1 MKVLVTGAAGFIGSH
16 LCERLLNLGYE
27 IIAVDRFS
35 DYYSRRRKEKNVEQL
50 LKNSKFALN
59 ELDLAGVELESLL
72 SGVSMIFHL
81 AAQPGV
87 RASWG
92 SNFEVYIRDN
102 VLATQRLLEAVKDK
116 KIEKFI
122 YASSSSIYGDSETL
136 PTKETT
142 IPLPKSPYGVTKL
155 AAEHLCY
162 LYWRNFGVPTVSLRY
177 FTVFG
182 PRQRPDMAFYRIIAS
197 ALKGERFSVYG
208 TGEQSRDFTFVSDAV
223 EATISAA
230 ERGIN
235 GRAYNIGGGNRATLS
250 DVIDLVEKITG
261 RKVIVEYKQAQKG
274 DVMHTFADTSLAR
287 HDLGYNPCV
296 KLEDGLRAQVEWFL
310 KEEL

>member
-16 LCERLLNLGYE
+16 LCEKLLALGFE
-27 IIAVDRFS
+27 VFAIDRFS

-50 LKNSKFALN
+50 LKNPKFALN
-59 ELDLAGVELESLL
+59 ELDLADAKLESLL
-72 SGVSMIFHL
+72 DGVSIIFHL

-92 SNFEVYIRDN
+92 ANFDIYLRDN
-102 VLATQRLLEAVKDK
+102 VLATQRLLETVKDV
-116 KIEKFI
+116 KIEKFV
-122 YASSSSIYGDSETL
+122 YASSSSIYGDSENL
-136 PTKETT
+136 PTKESFL
-142 IPLPKSPYGVTKL
+142 PLPKSPYGATKL

-197 ALKGERFSVYG
+197 AIKGEKFTIYG

-223 EATISAA
+223 DATISAA
-230 ERGIN
+230 KRGIC

-250 DVIDLVEKITG
+250 DVINLVEKIAG
-261 RKVIVEYKQAQKG
+261 KKVLVEYKGAQKG
-274 DVMHTFADTSLAR
+274 DVMHTLADTSLAKA
-287 HDLGYNPCV
+287 DLGYNPCV
-296 KLEDGLRAQVEWFL
+296 RLEDGLRAQFEWFL